1 MDMKTYRPGALGA
14 LMDEY
19 ERAVAE
25 LSRLIGGLSDA
36 EYELMRDEQ
45 TQDASCRSIQTIM
58 RHVVSAG
65 YGYSCYIREALSIP
79 AERPKIPALSRTD
92 SLLGLEEMVAHTI
105 ATLEG
110 RWRMSDEEMEAVR
123 IQSPWRVVYDL
134 EQMLEHAIVHIL
146 RHRRQIE
153 RFLQA

>member
-1 MDMKTYRPGALGA
+1 MKTYRPGAVGA

-25 LSRLIGGLSDA
+25 LVRLIGGLSDA
-36 EYELMRDEQ
+36 EFEVVRDEQ
-45 TQDASCRSIQTIM
+45 TQDAQCRSIQTIL
-58 RHVVSAG
+58 RHVVGAG

-79 AERPKIPALSRTD
+79 TERPKIPMLSRTD
-92 SLLGLEEMVAHTI
+92 SLLGLAEMLAHTV
-105 ATLEG
+105 ATLED
-110 RWRMSDEEMEAVR
+110 RWRMSDEEMGAVR
-123 IQSPWRVVYDL
+123 IQSPWGVVYDL

>member
-1 MDMKTYRPGALGA
+1 MKTYRPGAVGA

-19 ERAVAE
+19 ERAVGE
-25 LSRLIGGLSDA
+25 FSRLIGGLSDE
-36 EYELMRDEQ
+36 EYELVRDEQ
-45 TQDASCRSIQTIM
+45 TQDAACRSIQTIV

-65 YGYSCYIREALSIP
+65 YGYAFYIRQALSMP
-79 AERPKIPALSRTD
+79 ADPPKIPALSR
-92 SLLGLEEMVAHTI
+92 SEGLLRLAEMMEHSV

-110 RWRMSDEEMEAVR
+110 RWQMSDEEIEAVR
-123 IQSPWRVVYDL
+123 IHSRWGVVYDL

-153 RFLQA
+153 RFLQT

>member
-1 MDMKTYRPGALGA
+1 MKTYRPGAVGA

-25 LSRLIGGLSDA
+25 LTHLIGGLSDA
-36 EYELMRDEQ
+36 EFEAMRDEQ
-45 TQDASCRSIQTIM
+45 TQDAACRSIQTIA

-65 YGYSCYIREALSIP
+65 YGYSSYLREALSMP
-79 AERPKIPALSRTD
+79 AERPQVPALSRTD
-92 SLLGLEEMVAHTI
+92 SLLGMAEMIAHTV

-110 RWRMSDEEMEAVR
+110 RWQMSDEEIAVR
-123 IQSPWRVVYDL
+123 IQSPWGVVYDL